1 MPKATLREFVFGFS
15 INFFWKVWSFLQ
27 DDVQCGRRTGMSM
40 LANAQ
45 NRWER
50 TGKKTRLGGAT
61 SSWISWFMHW
71 IYPRTQDAIVAHK
84 GLGWD
89 SLQELSKNP
98 GGFHLSYAEGEASL
112 VGMVFFFRTLGRNGS
127 FLWSTHVFH
136 EWFSPRVQTS
146 RFFKQ
151 QVFGC
156 WPDKKTPFFWILT
169 LHATVIPIYFHYFII
184 KQVSLLY
191 LSLTL

>member
-1 MPKATLREFVFGFS
+1 MFGH
-15 INFFWKVWSFLQ
+15 FLQ

-50 TGKKTRLGGAT
+50 TGKKNKTWRGDFQLEKKPRD
-61 SSWISWFMHW
+61 FL
-71 IYPRTQDAIVAHK
+71 IYALDLPPHPGCLPVANK

-98 GGFHLSYAEGEASL
+98 GGFHLNYA
-112 VGMVFFFRTLGRNGS
+112 GRGGQPCWND
-127 FLWSTHVFH
+127 VFH

-146 RFFKQ
+146 RFF
-151 QVFGC
+151 
-156 WPDKKTPFFWILT
+156 
-169 LHATVIPIYFHYFII
+169 
-184 KQVSLLY
+184 
-191 LSLTL
+191 